1 MTEMAVER
9 RGGRGIERW
18 AALGG
23 LAYVVLFI
31 VGLVVSENGQPS
43 GDATPAEV
51 AAFYSQGSHRDR
63 IAFGWLIL
71 LVGFLF
77 FIWFLGALA
86 QTVRRLTADAL
97 LARVTLI
104 GGTIYAALGIAGGS
118 LSTAIKTMSDD
129 TYKHQVYPELI
140 HLASDGGYVIH
151 SGGGAGAAAMM
162 IAASIAAL
170 RARSL
175 PAWLC
180 WLGVLAGVSAI
191 FSIFFLPWLIIG
203 LWLVVASIL
212 MFVSGR
218 SKTAPAATT

>member
-1 MTEMAVER
+1 MTDVAIER
-9 RGGRGIERW
+9 GGGRGIERW

-31 VGLVVSENGQPS
+31 VALIVSENGQPS
-43 GDATPAEV
+43 SDAAPAKV

-63 IAFGWLIL
+63 IAFGWLIM

-140 HLASDGGYVIH
+140 HLASDAGYVIH

-162 IAASIAAL
+162 VAASIAAL
-170 RARSL
+170 RARSV

-180 WLGVLAGVSAI
+180 WLGVVAGIAAI

-212 MFVSGR
+212 MFASGR
-218 SKTAPAATT
+218 SKTASAATT